1 MVNNRSG
8 TMKEQYIC
16 EICDKQFES
25 RSACKT
31 HEYNCKR
38 ASTPPIAAEIY
49 IREYEIYKADPEDY
63 SKIKLVDLNSGTIY
77 IEEAYSL
84 LENTNINFISIDK
97 LIGKKIRIISY
108 VEIIN

>member
-1 MVNNRSG
+1 
-8 TMKEQYIC
+8 MKEQYIC
-16 EICDKQFES
+16 ETCDKQLES

-31 HEYNCKR
+31 HEFHCKR
-38 ASTPPIAAEIY
+38 ASTPPIGDEIY

-63 SKIKLVDLNSGTIY
+63 SKIKLVDLNSGNIY

-97 LIGKKIRIISY
+97 LIGKKIRITSY

>member
-1 MVNNRSG
+1 
-8 TMKEQYIC
+8 MKEQYIC
-16 EICDKQFES
+16 DICSKQFAS

-49 IREYEIYKADPEDY
+49 IREYEICKAGPGDY
-63 SKIKLVDLNSGTIY
+63 SKIKLVDLNNGNIY
-77 IEEAYSL
+77 IDEAYSL

-108 VEIIN
+108 IYIIFRRSCLLW